1 MGTHNG
7 ETTIST
13 FEFFDMFPSEEM
25 VIEYFEFLRW
35 GGGMICPYCDSE
47 RSITKLKQ
55 YPYYLCNDCRQ
66 KFTVRTDT
74 VFERSHVPLRKW
86 LYAMYLLETSRKGI
100 SSIHLG
106 KTLGV
111 RQATAWFM
119 LHRLR
124 EACDIVAEPLDGTV
138 EVDETFVGGSKKFM
152 HYDKKKKLPPGPLGN
167 KTVVLG
173 MRERESGRVIA
184 HPVPDRTTTTLTD
197 EVLRNVKD
205 GSTVYTDDHSGY
217 WMLEEWYDHDSVNHT
232 DWQFAEGDVTTN
244 GIESVWA
251 VLKRGYKGVYHH
263 WSPKNMRR
271 YVNEFVFRLN
281 TGKVY
286 NDTIERLNHLAENA
300 IGKRLTYEELTGD

>member
-13 FEFFDMFPSEEM
+13 FEFFELFPSEDAA
-25 VIEYFEFLRW
+25 IEYFELIRW
-35 GGGMICPYCDSE
+35 LGEVQCPYCDSE
-47 RSITKLKQ
+47 RVTKLKQ
-55 YPYYLCNDCRQ
+55 RPYYLCNYCRQ

-74 VFERSHVPLRKW
+74 IFARSHVPLQKW

-100 SSIHLG
+100 SSIQLA
-106 KTLGV
+106 KSLGV

-124 EACDIVAEPLDGTV
+124 EACDVVAEPFSGTV
-138 EVDETFVGGSKKFM
+138 EVDETFVGGSKKNM
-152 HYDKKKKLPPGPLGN
+152 HYSKKKELPPGPLGN
-167 KTVVLG
+167 KTVVVG
-173 MRERESGRVIA
+173 MRERETGRVTA
-184 HPVPDRTTTTLTD
+184 HPVPDTSSVTLCN
-197 EVLRNVKD
+197 EVMDNVEP
-205 GSTVYTDDHSGY
+205 GSTVYTDDYAGYHYLKNWYYHS
-217 WMLEEWYDHDSVNHT
+217 SVNHT
-232 DWQFAEGDVTTN
+232 GWQFADGDVNTN

-263 WSPKNMRR
+263 WSHKNMRR

-281 TGKVY
+281 SSKVY
-286 NDTIERLNHLAENA
+286 NSTIGRLNHLVENA

>member
-13 FEFFDMFPSEEM
+13 FEFFELFPSEDAA
-25 VIEYFEFLRW
+25 IEYFELLRW
-35 GGGMICPYCDSE
+35 WGDVYCPYCDSE
-47 RSITKLKQ
+47 RVTKLKQ
-55 YPYYLCNDCRQ
+55 RPYYLCNHCRQ

-74 VFERSHVPLRKW
+74 VFERSHVPLQKW

-100 SSIHLG
+100 SSIQLS

-124 EACDIVAEPLDGTV
+124 EACDIVAEPLSGTV
-138 EVDETFVGGSKKFM
+138 EVDETFVGGSKKNM
-152 HYDKKKKLPPGPLGN
+152 HYAKKKKLPPGPLGN

-197 EVLRNVKD
+197 EVLRNVKE
-205 GSTVYTDDHSGY
+205 GSTVYTDDHRGY
-217 WMLEEWYDHDSVNHT
+217 WLLEEWYDHASVNHT
-232 DWQFAEGDVTTN
+232 GWEFADGDVTTN

-251 VLKRGYKGVYHH
+251 VLKRGFKGTYHH
-263 WSPKNMRR
+263 WSPKHMRR
-271 YVNEFVFRLN
+271 YINEFVFRLN
-281 TGKVY
+281 TGKKY
-286 NDTIERLNHLAENA
+286 NDTIMRLNHLTENA

>member
-13 FEFFDMFPSEEM
+13 FEFFDSFPSEEL
-25 VIEYFEFLRW
+25 VIEYLEHLRW
-35 GGGMICPYCDSE
+35 GGSVECPYCDSE
-47 RSITKLKQ
+47 RVTKLKQ
-55 YPYYLCNDCRQ
+55 YPYYLCNDCRK

-100 SSIHLG
+100 SSIQLG

-124 EACDIVAEPLDGTV
+124 EACDVVAEPLSGTV
-138 EVDETFVGGSKKFM
+138 EVDETFVGGSKKNM
-152 HYDKKKKLPPGPLGN
+152 HYAKKKELPPGPLGN

-197 EVLRNVKD
+197 EVLRNVKERA
-205 GSTVYTDDHSGY
+205 TVYTDDHRGY
-217 WMLEEWYDHDSVNHT
+217 YLLEEWYDHASVNHT
-232 DWQFAEGDVTTN
+232 GWEFADGDVTTN

-251 VLKRGYKGVYHH
+251 VLKRGFKGTYHH
-263 WSPKNMRR
+263 WSPKHMRR

-281 TGKVY
+281 TSKKY
-286 NDTIERLNHLAENA
+286 NDTISRLNHLAKNA
-300 IGKRLTYEELTGD
+300 IGKRLTYEELIGD

>member
-13 FEFFDMFPSEEM
+13 FEFFAAFPSEEL

-35 GGGMICPYCDSE
+35 GGGMYCPYCDSE
-47 RSITKLKQ
+47 RVTKLKQ

-100 SSIHLG
+100 SSVQLG

-124 EACDIVAEPLDGTV
+124 EACDVVAEPLSGTV

-152 HYDKKKKLPPGPLGN
+152 HYERKKRLPPGPLGN

-184 HPVPDRTTTTLTD
+184 HPVPDRTTNTLTD
-197 EVLRNVKD
+197 EVLRNVKEE
-205 GSTVYTDDHSGY
+205 STVHTDDHSGY
-217 WMLEEWYDHDSVNHT
+217 WLLGEWYDHATVNHT
-232 DWQFAEGDVTTN
+232 NWQFAEGNVTTN

-251 VLKRGYKGVYHH
+251 VLKRGFKGTYHH
-263 WSPKNMRR
+263 WSPKHMRR

-281 TGKVY
+281 TSKKY
-286 NDTIERLNHLAENA
+286 NDTISRLNHLAENA
-300 IGKRLTYEELTGD
+300 IGKRITYDELTGD

>member
-13 FEFFDMFPSEEM
+13 FEFFELFPNED
-25 VIEYFEFLRW
+25 VAIEYFEELRW
-35 GGGMICPYCDSE
+35 GEGMYCPYCDSE
-47 RSITKLKQ
+47 RVTKLKQ

-100 SSIHLG
+100 SSIQLG

-124 EACDIVAEPLDGTV
+124 EACDIVAEPFSGTV
-138 EVDETFVGGSKKFM
+138 EVDETFVGGSKKNM
-152 HYDKKKKLPPGPLGN
+152 HYAKKKLLPPGPLGN

-173 MRERESGRVIA
+173 MRERESGRVISY
-184 HPVPDRTTTTLTD
+184 PIEDRTTSTLSGNIL
-197 EVLRNVKD
+197 ENVKE

-217 WMLEEWYDHDSVNHT
+217 RYLDEWYDHGSVNHT
-232 DWQFAEGDVTTN
+232 GWQFADGDVSTN

-251 VLKRGYKGVYHH
+251 VLKRGFKGTYHH
-263 WSPKNMRR
+263 WSKKHMRR

-281 TGKVY
+281 SSKVY
-286 NDTIERLNHLAENA
+286 NNTIDRMNHLVENA
-300 IGKRLTYEELTGD
+300 IGKRLTYDDLTGD